1 MKKWK
6 RAGWMGAVLTVLFS
20 AAYITVSAAGTQEKE
35 IVYTSMSKSLMDTS
49 GDGTKDNPYNRF
61 EDALA
66 NVADGG
72 KIYILASNNA
82 VVNSQ
87 GNDMPLVIDKEV
99 VIEPEPGAERAKL
112 YSRAAGIVLGADVT
126 FRNIK
131 LAAADPYHAQ
141 IFANG
146 YRLSLIDVSR
156 EAGHRLLD
164 VAAGSLYNTAGVRLG
179 PEPGDFGEV
188 LIQGK
193 QSEFGNVYAGS
204 INGRFDSNVSITVQD
219 ISSTKLGDLYGCG
232 AHEAVFDRDNW
243 FDFTEPPSP
252 EADAAAYPVTGNV
265 AFSLDRVFVNK
276 VDGTGA
282 EGSVGVTFSTKYM
295 EDNLML
301 LNITALTVKEGTLK
315 PQALTAAYAGKVN
328 MAVEEGGTLDL
339 STAGNIKAHDFIG
352 GGKLVLDKNGVL
364 KIEGNVSGRTVFE
377 TSGGGN
383 GYSGIALENH
393 IYIEA
398 PAQVRGTFSFVPYP
412 TQSGFRLL
420 CQEDGSWKTVKDAE
434 TPTGITIGYFSDD
447 ERKGDVSIIWDT
459 FDPETESP
467 AGATALANPGYHFVR
482 WVDIE
487 DNEVSTQEHFIPQ
500 PINGVYGEQY
510 YACFESNTYTVGFLA
525 NGGSGN
531 PMPEQQFVYGE
542 PAGLSANV
550 YTRTGYI
557 FRGWSTNTDGIGRIF
572 SDEESVQNLTTEQNG
587 RVLLYAQ
594 WEKEQGS
601 TETDESET
609 NTEGTETEPETQDSE
624 TTEPQETET
633 QETETKEPETETQET
648 ETKEPE
654 TETKDSETQEPETKE
669 TETKEPE
676 REEPETK
683 ESETNKIE
691 PGTKAPGE
699 TGRNPVTP
707 VKVSLAK
714 PKIKIQKKR
723 KYVIIKYK
731 KVKGADGYEIYRS
744 VKKKKGY
751 RKIADTKKL
760 IWKNTRLP
768 KKTLYYKVRAYKKVK
783 GKKVRSA
790 YSAVRTVRIK

>member
-6 RAGWMGAVLTVLFS
+6 RAGWIAAVMTALFS
-20 AAYITVSAAGTQEKE
+20 AAYMTVSAAGTQEKE

-72 KIYILASNNA
+72 KIYILTSNEA
-82 VVNSQ
+82 VVNIQ

-131 LAAADPYHAQ
+131 LAVADPYHAQ

-146 YRLSLIDVSR
+146 YRLSLIEVSR
-156 EAGHRLLD
+156 ESGHRLLD
-164 VAAGSLYNTAGVRLG
+164 VAAGSLYSTAGVRLG

-188 LIQGK
+188 IIQGK
-193 QSEFGNVYAGS
+193 QSEFGNIYAGS
-204 INGRFDSNVSITVQD
+204 INGRFDSNVSISVRD
-219 ISSTKLGDLYGCG
+219 VNSANVGDLYGCG
-232 AHEAVFDRDNW
+232 AHESVFDRDNW

-252 EADAAAYPVTGNV
+252 EPDADAYPVTGNV
-265 AFSLDRVFVNK
+265 DFSLERAPVKK
-276 VDGTGA
+276 VDGAGA
-282 EGSVGVTFSTKYM
+282 EGGLRISIGTTYM
-295 EDNLML
+295 QSNLTL
-301 LNITALTVKEGTLK
+301 LNILALTVKEGVLK
-315 PQALTAAYAGKVN
+315 PQTLTAAYAGKVN
-328 MAVEEGGTLDL
+328 LTIEEGGTLDL
-339 STAGNIKAHDFIG
+339 SAAGNIKVHDFIG
-352 GGKLVLDKNGVL
+352 GGKLVLDKSGVL
-364 KIEGNVSGRTVFE
+364 KIEGNVSGRTAFE
-377 TSGGGN
+377 TSGGGI

-393 IYIEA
+393 TYIEA
-398 PAQVRGTFSFVPYP
+398 PPQVRGTFSYVPYP
-412 TQSGFRLL
+412 TQSDFQLL
-420 CQEDGSWKTVKDAE
+420 RQEDGSWKMMKDPEA
-434 TPTGITIGYFSDD
+434 PVGITIAYFPDD
-447 ERKGDVSIIWDT
+447 EEKGDVSRVWDT
-459 FDPETESP
+459 FDPETEGP

-482 WVDIE
+482 WVDLE

-500 PINGVYGEQY
+500 PVNGVYGEQY
-510 YACFESNTYTVGFLA
+510 YACFESNTYSVGFLA
-525 NGGSGN
+525 NGGSGE

-542 PAGLSANV
+542 PAGLSANT
-550 YTRTGYI
+550 YTKAGYI
-557 FRGWSTNTDGIGRIF
+557 FRGWCTNADGIGRIF
-572 SDEESVQNLTTEQNG
+572 SDAQRVENLTTEQNG
-587 RVLLYAQ
+587 RVLFYAQ

-609 NTEGTETEPETQDSE
+609 NTEGTETEPETKDSE
-624 TTEPQETET
+624 TTEPQESETKAPETETNDSET
-633 QETETKEPETETQET
+633 QETETKAP
-648 ETKEPE
+648 
-654 TETKDSETQEPETKE
+654 ETQEP
-669 TETKEPE
+669 ETKEPE

-699 TGRNPVTP
+699 TGKKPVTP
-707 VKVSLAK
+707 AKVSLAK
-714 PKIKIQKKR
+714 PKVKIQKKR

-751 RKIADTKKL
+751 RRIADTKKL
-760 IWKNTRLP
+760 TWKNTRLP